1 VLSLLFEYFR
11 SLTHSFTHSKVQLG
25 HLQDFGKACTGAM
38 QTLRR
43 LLGSKVHLMNG
54 TELYSLNDLV
64 DLQSGELTRFLTHT
78 IETMAQHITK
88 ECARCVGRGFVCELC
103 QDCEPF
109 YSFEILK
116 AIQCRRCSTFFHR
129 KCWRKQNINEHSCPK
144 CARLKRRNGGQ
155 IPTRRPSKC

>member
-1 VLSLLFEYFR
+1 
-11 SLTHSFTHSKVQLG
+11 
-25 HLQDFGKACTGAM
+25 M

-43 LLGSKVHLMNG
+43 LLGSRVHLMNG

-64 DLQSGELTRFLTHT
+64 ELQSGKLTHFLVRT
-78 IETMAQHITK
+78 IETMARHITK
-88 ECARCVGRGFVCELC
+88 ECARCVGRGFMCELC
-103 QDCEPF
+103 DDREPF
-109 YSFEILK
+109 YAFEILK